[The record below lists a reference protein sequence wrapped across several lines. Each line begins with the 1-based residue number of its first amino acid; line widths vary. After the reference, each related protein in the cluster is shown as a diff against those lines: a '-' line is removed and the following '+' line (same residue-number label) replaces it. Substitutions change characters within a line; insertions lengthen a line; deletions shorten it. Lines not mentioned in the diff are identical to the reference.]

1 MRRPQPRR
9 AMFLIA
15 KHRAPERTGHVF
27 ATETKARLDMPTT
40 RWPLRPPRARNVARE
55 NHGMQ
60 QGELKSVWNR
70 PKWRAKFKGRET
82 GIPTSTEPEKRFSP
96 PLELL
101 RVG

>member
-1 MRRPQPRR
+1 MRRPLSRR
-9 AMFLIA
+9 ATFPIA
-15 KHRAPERTGHVF
+15 KDRSPERTGHVF

-40 RWPLRPPRARNVARE
+40 RRPLRPPRARNVARE

-60 QGELKSVWNR
+60 QGEVKSVWKR
-70 PKWRAKFKGRET
+70 PKWRAEFQGPET
-82 GIPTSTEPEKRFSP
+82 GIPTTTETVQRIFP